1 VAVVFFISGHGF
13 GHASREVE
21 IINAL
26 IAAAPSLRVLI
37 RTAVSPSLLAR
48 TLRVPYTLRAGACDS
63 GIVQSSSVAHDDAAT
78 IEQAAEFYS
87 TFDARVADETRQLAN
102 DDVTLI
108 VGDIP
113 PLAFE
118 VAARLGVPSIAIGN
132 FTWDWI
138 YETQPGF
145 AAIDGL
151 LPLIR
156 TAYGRTTRA
165 LELPFAGGFEVFPRV
180 EKLPLVA
187 RRPTRGRAET
197 RTHFRVPPE
206 RPAAL
211 LSFGGYGL
219 PSLDLSSLDCLD
231 GWTVVTT
238 DRITPAWGRDRP
250 ADVVFLA
257 EEAFLTGSFRYED
270 LVASCDVVLTKPGY
284 GIIAECIA
292 SATPI
297 LYTSRGT
304 FREYDLLVEQMPKYL
319 RCRFIS
325 QQDLFAGR
333 WRDALDALVAQ
344 GPPPETMAVNGA
356 EVAATKI
363 VAALRLEA

>member
-1 VAVVFFISGHGF
+1 VTVVFFISGHGF

-26 IAAAPSLRVLI
+26 IAAEPSLRVLI

-48 TLRVPYTLRAGACDS
+48 TLRVPYTLRPGACDS

-78 IEQAAEFYS
+78 IEQAGQFYS
-87 TFDARVADETRQLAN
+87 TFDARVADEARQLGN
-102 DDVTLI
+102 DDVRLI

-118 VAARLGVPSIAIGN
+118 VATLLGVPSIALGN

-145 AAIDGL
+145 DAIDGL

-156 TAYGRTTRA
+156 TAYGKTTRA
-165 LELPFAGGFEVFPRV
+165 LELPFAGGFAVFPRV

-197 RTHFRVPPE
+197 RTHFRVPPD

-219 PSLDLSSLDCLD
+219 PSLDR
-231 GWTVVTT
+231 WTVVTT
-238 DRITPAWGRDRP
+238 DRITPVSGRDRP
-250 ADVVFLA
+250 ANVVFLA

-270 LVASCDVVLTKPGY
+270 LVASCDVVVTKPGY

-304 FREYDLLVEQMPKYL
+304 FREYDLLVEEMPKYL

-333 WRDALDALVAQ
+333 WRAALDTLVAQ
-344 GPPPETMAVNGA
+344 PPPPETMAVNGA
-356 EVAATKI
+356 EVAARKI
-363 VAALRLEA
+363 AEVLA